1 MAVPEPGFKGRGS
14 PHSAWKMGKGT
25 LSQVGRLWGERY
37 SQRGTWRWHPS
48 LYVARTPE
56 SLLLLGKERHGA
68 RADKA
73 LGVTEGTPA
82 GAEPLLTVGP
92 CFLGRSPWSGG
103 ELTVSSGFCSS
114 RELAE
119 DWYKGAS

>member
-1 MAVPEPGFKGRGS
+1 MEDGEGDPKPNGETLGRKAQPEGDMEMAPKPG
-14 PHSAWKMGKGT
+14 
-25 LSQVGRLWGERY
+25 
-37 SQRGTWRWHPS
+37 
-48 LYVARTPE
+48 VARTPE

-73 LGVTEGTPA
+73 LGVPEGTPA

-103 ELTVSSGFCSS
+103 ELTAPSSGFCSS